1 MKKNKFKKTI
11 VLFISILLVLALAGC
26 AGIVKTEDVA
36 DTNGDITSDR
46 GDSAVDLGTICPP
59 VDYAPGVFVN
69 SPEEVKEI
77 MVDPDLS
84 KYEHYGDKVKEI
96 YQSMFESFY
105 GVGYFYQVKTSE
117 EGKESD
123 ITFRLNTKE
132 ENDFIISPCTEYVD
146 AGIHSYILYR
156 GNVYHVEI
164 QLLDKSYTE
173 DGQTISEY
181 IYSRREWK
189 TEGETVIKDNAVYY
203 ADYNN
208 CRGGLSYIDSNYYY
222 FIRPDLEK
230 ITVEELNELLSLIEF
245 ERVEIGSIDY
255 ADYNIEAYTVGILGH
270 SDSFPASVDYGII
283 TELYSENAFKHIS
296 PASERVVIIGQNEI
310 RGGYV
315 KTYNRFPSYYPLY
328 KYSSDDGKYGFSVD
342 EKGRVSS
349 YINYEIIEDTDEIL
363 SDNEYIT
370 IAKNFVKGV
379 YGRVPDWELFEV
391 SIEKDKEIKGY
402 YSISFEKYLYG
413 MKTSENIYV
422 QVAYSGEISMYS
434 ADMFGRIP
442 ANIDIS
448 VFEPQTVKAAVYKRL
463 DDIYSGMSKET
474 RDKYRTRYYL
484 PEPVLSVLADGTP
497 CYIYDVNV
505 KFISVDNQKGYTD
518 IVQVIVTPTE

>member
-1 MKKNKFKKTI
+1 MRKTRLNVLSLFSCILCLI
-11 VLFISILLVLALAGC
+11 VLVSC
-26 AGIVKTEDVA
+26 STDDKTG
-36 DTNGDITSDR
+36 DTLTTDEGTSDVEITYEEI
-46 GDSAVDLGTICPP
+46 DSGGITICPP
-59 VDYAPGVFVN
+59 DDYAPGVFAGTFEKVKALI
-69 SPEEVKEI
+69 EEE
-77 MVDPDLS
+77 DLS
-84 KYEHYGDKVKEI
+84 KYDEKLFSEQRKI
-96 YQSMFESFY
+96 YQAMYDSFN
-105 GVGYFYQVKTSE
+105 VIGYFYSIKTSGE
-117 EGKESD
+117 D
-123 ITFRLNTKE
+123 DAITLVDDGDYSILVFP
-132 ENDFIISPCTEYVD
+132 NDYFKS
-146 AGIHSYILYR
+146 AGIWTWIWYKGH
-156 GNVYHVEI
+156 VYHVMI
-164 QLLDKSYTE
+164 YQVDKTYVE
-173 DGQTISEY
+173 DDQPLSDY
-181 IYSRREWK
+181 IYKKAGRE
-189 TEGETVIKDNAVYY
+189 TYGEALIGDNVVYY

-208 CRGGLSYIDSNYYY
+208 ICGGLSYIDENYYY
-222 FIRPDLEK
+222 YIRPDLK
-230 ITVEELNELLSLIEF
+230 TVPVDELNELLSLIEF

-255 ADYNIEAYTVGILGH
+255 ADYNIEEYTVGILGH
-270 SDSFPASVDYGII
+270 LDSFPASVDYGII
-283 TELYSENAFKHIS
+283 TELYSENAFEHIS

-328 KYSSDDGKYGFSVD
+328 KYSSYDGKYGFSVD

-349 YINYEIIEDTDEIL
+349 YINYGIIENTDETL

-422 QVAYSGEISMYS
+422 QVAYSGEISMFS

-463 DDIYSGMSKET
+463 DDIYGGMSKET
-474 RDKYRTRYYL
+474 RDKYKTRYYL
-484 PEPVLSVLADGTP
+484 PDPILSVLADGTP

-505 KFISVDNQKGYTD
+505 KFISVDNQESHTD
-518 IVQVIVTPTE
+518 IVRVVVTPTE